1 MGEGAEEEE
10 EAGWTLEVMPEKE
23 EVEEVEVEEVEEGQ
37 ELPREKNRPRDV
49 AAAAAHGA
57 PVAGEAA

>member
-1 MGEGAEEEE
+1 
-10 EAGWTLEVMPEKE
+10 MPEKE
-23 EVEEVEVEEVEEGQ
+23 EVEVEEEEQQ

-49 AAAAAHGA
+49 AAVAAHDA

>member
-1 MGEGAEEEE
+1 
-10 EAGWTLEVMPEKE
+10 MPEKE
-23 EVEEVEVEEVEEGQ
+23 EVEEVEVEEVEGGQ